1 MFPNTGMWFERFVI
15 IVTSIHRD
23 FLPSSWGYFSP
34 TWVDITLFIGTIGLF
49 VFLFLLFVRFL
60 PIINMFE
67 VKGITPQADP
77 HAHNPGSH
85 HGVHTQPAHS
95 LGESRV
101 HA

>member
-1 MFPNTGMWFERFVI
+1 
-15 IVTSIHRD
+15 
-23 FLPSSWGYFSP
+23 
-34 TWVDITLFIGTIGLF
+34 VDITLFIGTIGLF

-77 HAHNPGSH
+77 HSTDSH
-85 HGVHTQPAHS
+85 QSHS
-95 LGESRV
+95 STSHATTEV

>member
-1 MFPNTGMWFERFVI
+1 MFPYTGMWFERFVF

-49 VFLFLLFVRFL
+49 NFLFLLFVRFL

-67 VKGITPQADP
+67 DKGITPQADP
-77 HAHNPGSH
+77 HAEDHSTSLNHSSH
-85 HGVHTQPAHS
+85 SDSS
-95 LGESRV
+95 LSTRV

>member
-1 MFPNTGMWFERFVI
+1 MWFERFVI

-49 VFLFLLFVRFL
+49 LFLFLLFVRFL
-60 PIINMFE
+60 PMITMFE
-67 VKGITPQADP
+67 VKNVTPEADP
-77 HAHNPGSH
+77 HAHGEHDSPGHASH
-85 HGVHTQPAHS
+85 PAHA
-95 LGESRV
+95 RA

>member
-1 MFPNTGMWFERFVI
+1 MWFERFVI

-49 VFLFLLFVRFL
+49 NFLFLLFVRFL

-77 HAHNPGSH
+77 HAEDHSTSLNQSSH
-85 HGVHTQPAHS
+85 SDPS
-95 LGESRV
+95 LSTRV

>member
-1 MFPNTGMWFERFVI
+1 MALSHVSFVI

-77 HAHNPGSH
+77 HSSEDH
-85 HGVHTQPAHS
+85 HSSSSIPQTAS
-95 LGESRV
+95 EV